1 MKYILYLWKW
11 IQPNHLQS
19 TLKDFENEYAKSLN
33 LLKSSKNPVYSKTYF
48 QLLNKVIIKKDMLLS
63 PLVPHNP
70 MLVDSLM
77 TNEALTYEDSKN
89 RLIAMPS
96 KKELELEP
104 KLMEELA
111 EPEESVKKSYGS
123 IEGRKSEGRKRRE
136 R

>member
-1 MKYILYLWKW
+1 
-11 IQPNHLQS
+11 
-19 TLKDFENEYAKSLN
+19 
-33 LLKSSKNPVYSKTYF
+33 
-48 QLLNKVIIKKDMLLS
+48 
-63 PLVPHNP
+63 